1 MVRAN
6 HIERERVYQ
15 PLTQVRGGH
24 RVNDPDAQSRYR
36 PLNRYN
42 IDLTRM
48 ASEGKL
54 DPVVGRD
61 LEVRQVR
68 QTLTLG
74 RKNNPVI
81 IGQAGVGKTA
91 IVEGLAQRI
100 ADEDVPDSLGGRRVI
115 ALDLAAMVAG
125 SKFRGELEERLKS
138 VIDEVKEASGE
149 VILFL
154 DEVHTMVGAHGG
166 EGGVDASNM
175 PKPALSR
182 GEVQCIGA
190 PPWTNTG
197 STLKWTPLLSAGSSP
212 SSWSSLRSRTLWKS

>member
-1 MVRAN
+1 
-6 HIERERVYQ
+6 
-15 PLTQVRGGH
+15 
-24 RVNDPDAQSRYR
+24 
-36 PLNRYN
+36 
-42 IDLTRM
+42 M
-48 ASEGKL
+48 ASEDKL

-81 IGQAGVGKTA
+81 IGQAGVGKTD

-100 ADEDVPDSLGGRRVI
+100 ANEDVPDSLGGRRVI

-138 VIDEVKEASGE
+138 VIGEFKEASGE
-149 VILFL
+149 VILIL
-154 DEVHTMVGAHGG
+154 DELHTLVGAGGG
-166 EGGVDASNM
+166 EGASM
-175 PKPALSR
+175 PATCWSPPYPRVKCSAL
-182 GEVQCIGA
+182 EP
-190 PPWTNTG
+190 PPWTSTG
-197 STLKWTPLLSAGSSP
+197 STLKRTPLLSAGSSP